1 MAAGA
6 AVSVVLG
13 ALLAPLS
20 LLIPYAGAPDAAME
34 GWKPR
39 ARKSWPLLA
48 TANAFLSMGML
59 TGIAAPLIPWGITEN
74 GDYTG
79 VSVSGSLYY
88 QWYNYYYYSSTAPE
102 RFVNPLLLGGSV
114 SIFLGILFCLIAWGL
129 SLCAGARVRGVA
141 VHGAYFG
148 DGGCCAPS
156 LPAIQGLAWMG
167 FWLCTSGAIANW
179 NILSLINTYNLY
191 GVSKSSPGA
200 GLLAFSIFCLLISC
214 ILFSVTGCCGKCPPR
229 RCAMPP
235 PPTHP

>member
-88 QWYNYYYYSSTAPE
+88 QFYSYYYSSTVPE

-179 NILSLINTYNLY
+179 NILSLMNTYNLY
-191 GVSKSSPGA
+191 GVSKSSRVFD
-200 GLLAFSIFCLLISC
+200 LLPPHFLHPVLSDWLL
-214 ILFSVTGCCGKCPPR
+214 R
-229 RCAMPP
+229 
-235 PPTHP
+235 